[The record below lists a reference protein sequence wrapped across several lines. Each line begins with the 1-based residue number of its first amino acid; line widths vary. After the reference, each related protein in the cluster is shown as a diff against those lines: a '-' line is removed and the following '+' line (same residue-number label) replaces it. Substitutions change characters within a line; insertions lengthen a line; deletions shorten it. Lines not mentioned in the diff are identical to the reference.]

1 MIRFNNTNQPKNK
14 RLLIYISSLI
24 RKIFGGDRLKRISKS
39 IIKISKKISQKKKK
53 KIVILDFGCGSMEI
67 SKKMQKY
74 SFVKKIIG
82 TDTFNFKFKTKKMKY
97 IQSNEFFKF
106 KNNKFDLIIAI
117 DVLHHIGIDDAHK
130 VLKKLSKI
138 SKYIIIKD
146 HFEHGFFSR
155 HLLRFVDFYAN
166 YAYGVNIPKKYFDYK
181 SWNKTI
187 YKSSLKEIKF
197 IKSFQQHDGL
207 FNLILNKKH
216 HFVSLLKNDKK

>member
-1 MIRFNNTNQPKNK
+1 MIRFNNTNKPKNK
-14 RLLIYISSLI
+14 RLLIFISDLI
-24 RKIFGGDRLKRISKS
+24 RKIFGGDRLGRISKT
-39 IIKISKKISQKKKK
+39 IIEISKKISLKNKK

-67 SKKMQKY
+67 SKKLQKY
-74 SFVKKIIG
+74 SFVKKIVG
-82 TDTFNFKFKTKKMKY
+82 TDTFNFTFETKKMKY
-97 IQSNEFFKF
+97 IQSNKFFKS
-106 KNNKFDLIIAI
+106 KNNKFDLIIAV
-117 DVLHHIGIDDAHK
+117 DVLHHIGIDNAHK
-130 VLKKLSKI
+130 ILKKLSKI

-216 HFVSLLKNDKK
+216 HFVSLLENDKK

>member
-1 MIRFNNTNQPKNK
+1 MIRFNNTNKPKNK
-14 RLLIYISSLI
+14 RLLIFISDLI
-24 RKIFGGDRLKRISKS
+24 RKIFGGDRLGRISKT
-39 IIKISKKISQKKKK
+39 IIELSKKISLKNKK

-67 SKKMQKY
+67 SKKLQKY
-74 SFVKKIIG
+74 SFVKKIVG
-82 TDTFNFKFKTKKMKY
+82 TDTFDFKFKTKKMKY
-97 IQSNEFFKF
+97 VQSNKFFKT
-106 KNNKFDLIIAI
+106 KNNKFDLIIAV
-117 DVLHHIGIDDAHK
+117 DVLHHIGIDNAHK
-130 VLKKLSKI
+130 ILKKLSKI
-138 SKYIIIKD
+138 SRHIIIKD

-181 SWNKTI
+181 SWNRTV

-216 HFVSLLKNDKK
+216 HFISLLNNDKK